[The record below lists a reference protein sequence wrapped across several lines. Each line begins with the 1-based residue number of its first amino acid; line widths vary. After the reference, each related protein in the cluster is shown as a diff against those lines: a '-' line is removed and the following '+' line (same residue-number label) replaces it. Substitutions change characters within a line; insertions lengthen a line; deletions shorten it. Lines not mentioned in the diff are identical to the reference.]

1 MRNLPLGLM
10 HKAWSLIHAIGVLG
24 GYLIHIQVHEL
35 RRPNQLMLSRVL
47 FALISLDVR
56 RESVARGI
64 GVLRVVHV

>member
-10 HKAWSLIHAIGVLG
+10 HEACSLIHAVGVLG
-24 GYLIHIQVHEL
+24 RNFVNIQVHEL